1 MDDFSLWDLIVSMFW
16 FMLLIA
22 WIWLVISI
30 LTDIF
35 RDRELNGV
43 GKALWTLFLI
53 FLPWLGALMYLIVR
67 GDSMN
72 QRTRDAARAQH
83 EQMAAYIKETAGTSA
98 SVPDQLRE
106 LSELRSSGAIS
117 DAEYDQAKLKI
128 LA

>member
-1 MDDFSLWDLIVSMFW
+1 MDDFGLWDVFVSMFW

-35 RDRELNGV
+35 RDRELSGG
-43 GKALWTLFLI
+43 GKALWTIFLI

-72 QRTRDAARAQH
+72 KRTQDAARAQH
-83 EQMAAYIKETAGTSA
+83 EQMATYIKETAGTSA
-98 SVPDQLRE
+98 SVTDQLKE

>member
-1 MDDFSLWDLIVSMFW
+1 MDDFGLWDVFVSMFW

-35 RDRELNGV
+35 RDKDLGGG
-43 GKALWTLFLI
+43 GKALWTIFLI

-72 QRTRDAARAQH
+72 QRSREAAQAQQ
-83 EQMAAYIKETAGTSA
+83 EQMAAYIKETAGT
-98 SVPDQLRE
+98 RE
-106 LSELRSSGAIS
+106 PRPA
-117 DAEYDQAKLKI
+117 
-128 LA
+128 